1 MAISSDKHAVI
12 WTRSKDGP
20 LKMADMVVTPQ
31 QTRFSY
37 THDFIDYNASYRDK
51 QLAGGVSLLAPPQ
64 QYKTEQV
71 TYAAKDSIP
80 LYPRFMSMLP
90 ARNENNIQRRLYT
103 RLLEKSELPPNPGLD
118 TDWEIL
124 LLSAHNGIGH
134 LDVFR
139 DDRVAEHY
147 YHHPGQ
153 RNLLTS
159 RSAYWQQIQAEIQ
172 NTVYDLDSVDLL
184 DAFGPTPSVGGM
196 IPKILVAI
204 PDTQAGDI
212 QPNIQSGT
220 HRWQGEFASPG
231 TAEVDGVKYVD
242 VILKIEPS
250 GYEGV
255 LTLEAHCLGLH
266 RQLGF
271 EVPPFW
277 LTNIDGMRVLAVKRF
292 DRSEQGYPIPME
304 SFYSVFA
311 IGDKYFQS
319 NADTDLEE
327 LAHRI
332 ARIGKLANLDVRAT
346 QQELYK
352 RLLVALFTGNGD
364 LHLENLSFIG
374 GAGQVKLAPV
384 YDPAPMRAWS
394 RHNTRFAVPLVFDD
408 KVGGLRENIIKLGE
422 AYQYTKKQATDL
434 LEEFAEKTRGYVFN
448 IDALKNVPQQNKTL
462 LIDTVK
468 AERSILLG
476 SKLKSI

>member
-1 MAISSDKHAVI
+1 VAISNDKHAVI

-20 LKMADMVVTPQ
+20 IKMADMVVTPR

-37 THDFIDYNASYRDK
+37 TREFIEYDASVNDK
-51 QLAGGVSLLAPPQ
+51 HLAGGVSLLAPPQ

-103 RLLEKSELPPNPGLD
+103 RILEKSDLPPRPGLD

-134 LDVFR
+134 LDIFR

-147 YHHPGQ
+147 YHDSGQ
-153 RNLLTS
+153 RHLLTS
-159 RSAYWQQIQAEIQ
+159 RSTYWKQIQAEIQ
-172 NTVYDLDSVDLL
+172 NTVYDIDSAELL

-204 PDTQAGDI
+204 PDTQPGI
-212 QPNIQSGT
+212 Q
-220 HRWQGEFASPG
+220 HWQGEFASPG

-242 VILKIEPS
+242 VILKIEPI

-255 LTLEAHCLGLH
+255 LALEAHCLELH
-266 RQLGF
+266 QQLGF

-277 LTNIDGMRVLAVKRF
+277 LADIDGMRVLAVKRF
-292 DRSEQGYPIPME
+292 DRTEQGYPIPME

-327 LAHRI
+327 MAYRI

-346 QQELYK
+346 QRELYK

-364 LHLENLSFIG
+364 LHLENLSFLG
-374 GAGQVKLAPV
+374 GTEQVRLAPV

-408 KVGGLRENIIKLGE
+408 KVGGLRENMIKLGE
-422 AYQYTKKQATDL
+422 AYQYTKKQATNL
-434 LEEFAEKTRGYVFN
+434 LEEIAEKTKDYVFD
-448 IDALKNVPQQNKTL
+448 IDALKNVPEQNKTR
-462 LIDTVK
+462 LIDVVK
-468 AERSILLG
+468 AERDILTG
-476 SKLKSI
+476 K

>member
-1 MAISSDKHAVI
+1 MAISNDKHAVI
-12 WTRSKDGP
+12 WTRTKDGP
-20 LKMADMVVTPQ
+20 LKMVDLIVTPQ

-37 THDFIDYNASYRDK
+37 TREFIDYDASYSDK
-51 QLAGGVSLLAPPQ
+51 HLAGGVSLLAPPQ

-80 LYPRFMSMLP
+80 LYPRLMSMLP

-103 RLLEKSELPPNPGLD
+103 RLLEKSDSPPKPGLD

-139 DDRVAEHY
+139 DDLVAEHY
-147 YHHPGQ
+147 YHDSGQ
-153 RNLLTS
+153 RHLLTS
-159 RSAYWQQIQAEIQ
+159 RSAYWKQIQAEIQ
-172 NTVYDLDSVDLL
+172 NTVCDIDSAELL

-204 PDTQAGDI
+204 PDT
-212 QPNIQSGT
+212 S
-220 HRWQGEFASPG
+220 HWQGEFASPG

-242 VILKIEPS
+242 VILKIEPI

-255 LTLEAHCLGLH
+255 LALEAHCLELH
-266 RQLGF
+266 QQLGF

-277 LTNIDGMRVLAVKRF
+277 LSEIDGMRVLAVKRF
-292 DRSEQGYPIPME
+292 DRSEQGCPIPME

-327 LAHRI
+327 LAYRI
-332 ARIGKLANLDVRAT
+332 ARIGKVANLDVRAT

-364 LHLENLSFIG
+364 LHLENLSFLG
-374 GAGQVKLAPV
+374 GAEQVKLAPV

-394 RHNTRFAVPLVFDD
+394 RHNTRFAVPLIFDD
-408 KVGGLRENIIKLGE
+408 KVGGLRENMIKLGE
-422 AYQYTKKQATDL
+422 AYQYTKKQAENL
-434 LEEFAEKTRGYVFN
+434 IEELAEKTKDYVFK
-448 IDALKNVPQQNKTL
+448 IETLENVPEQNKTL
-462 LIDTVK
+462 LMKTVK
-468 AERSILLG
+468 AERE
-476 SKLKSI
+476 KLVL

>member
-12 WTRSKDGP
+12 WTRTKDGP
-20 LKMADMVVTPQ
+20 LKMVDLIATPQ

-37 THDFIDYNASYRDK
+37 TREFIDYNASVSDK

-80 LYPRFMSMLP
+80 LYPRLMSMLP

-103 RLLEKSELPPNPGLD
+103 RLLEKSNSPPKPGLD

-139 DDRVAEHY
+139 DDRIAEHY
-147 YHHPGQ
+147 YNDSEQ
-153 RNLLTS
+153 RHLLTS
-159 RSAYWQQIQAEIQ
+159 RSAYWKQIQAEIQ
-172 NTVYDLDSVDLL
+172 NTVYDIDSAELL

-204 PDTQAGDI
+204 PDS
-212 QPNIQSGT
+212 PL
-220 HRWQGEFASPG
+220 WQGEFASPG

-242 VILKIEPS
+242 VILKIEPI

-255 LTLEAHCLGLH
+255 LALEAHCLELH

-271 EVPPFW
+271 EVPQCW
-277 LTNIDGMRVLAVKRF
+277 LSEIDGMRVLAVKRF

-304 SFYSVFA
+304 SFYSVLA

-327 LAHRI
+327 LAYRI
-332 ARIGKLANLDVRAT
+332 ARIGKVANLDVRAT
-346 QQELYK
+346 LQELYK

-364 LHLENLSFIG
+364 LHLENLSFLG
-374 GAGQVKLAPV
+374 GAEQVQLAPV

-394 RHNTRFAVPLVFDD
+394 RHNTRFAVPLVFDN

-434 LEEFAEKTRGYVFN
+434 LDEFAEKTKDYVFK
-448 IDALKNVPQQNKTL
+448 IDALDNVPEKNKTL
-462 LIDTVK
+462 LINTVK
-468 AERSILLG
+468 AERDILTG
-476 SKLKSI
+476 KCN